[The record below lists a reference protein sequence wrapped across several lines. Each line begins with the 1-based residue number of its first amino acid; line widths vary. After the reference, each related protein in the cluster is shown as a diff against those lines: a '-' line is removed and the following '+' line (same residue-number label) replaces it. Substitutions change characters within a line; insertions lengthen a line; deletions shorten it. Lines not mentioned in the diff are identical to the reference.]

1 MKRVLLVFAALLLL
15 IVSAACS
22 NDETASRDSDDY
34 YGYDSYPAMTT
45 SPGYGDKYN
54 APAPTIT
61 VTQSAASSESSGTV
75 ITLSTLPEDR
85 MIVRTGNMSI
95 VVNDIDATLSAI
107 SQLADSNDGY
117 VVSSNTWK
125 NGESVYG
132 SISIRVAAGKYDTA
146 LAAISQMA
154 VEVTSQ
160 STSSEDVTAEYVDL
174 SAQLSSLE
182 ATEEQLLLIM
192 SRATTVE
199 DTLAVQAQLTKIQT
213 QIEQIKGRMQYLEKT
228 SSTSLITVSL
238 SQSKL
243 GVSFTAS
250 SVNAKTGNEL
260 HFNPNVAGGFTPYS
274 YEWNFGD
281 GKTSTESNPTHA
293 YAKAGEYT
301 VSLKITDDRGN
312 TVTETRET
320 YIRITQGGWSIG
332 GIASGAWNALLW
344 LGRGLVSL
352 VIILAVF
359 SPVALVIWLIIW
371 LARRKKVKTA

>member
-1 MKRVLLVFAALLLL
+1 MKRVLLVSAALLLMV
-15 IVSAACS
+15 VSAACS
-22 NDETASRDSDDY
+22 NGANEDRNGSTYTYSQ
-34 YGYDSYPAMTT
+34 MTT
-45 SPGYGDKYN
+45 SPGYGDYYN
-54 APAPTIT
+54 APVPSII
-61 VTQSAASSESSGTV
+61 VTKGAESSESSGVT
-75 ITLSTLPEDR
+75 IYTSDLPEDR

-107 SQLADSNDGY
+107 SQLADSSDGY

-132 SISIRVAAGKYDTA
+132 SISIRVAAGSYDTA

-228 SSTSLITVSL
+228 SATSLITVSL

-243 GVSFTAS
+243 GVTFTAS

-281 GKTSTESNPTHA
+281 GKTSTESNPSHA

-332 GIASGAWNALLW
+332 GIAGGAWNALLW

-359 SPVALVIWLIIW
+359 SPVALVVWLIIW
-371 LARRKKVKTA
+371 LARRKKAKAS